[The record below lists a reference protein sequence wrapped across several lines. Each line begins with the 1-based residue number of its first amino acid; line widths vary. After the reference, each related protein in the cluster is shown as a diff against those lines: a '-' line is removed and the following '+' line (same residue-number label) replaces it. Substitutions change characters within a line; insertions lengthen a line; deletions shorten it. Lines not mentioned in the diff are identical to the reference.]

1 MAAGK
6 ESVRGRPAESWR
18 LLEVPEVVLSRAGL
32 CCSGTAQGTF
42 AALTF
47 RGRRMGTGQT
57 VPNINML

>member
-1 MAAGK
+1 M
-6 ESVRGRPAESWR
+6 
-18 LLEVPEVVLSRAGL
+18 PEVVLSRAGL

-42 AALTF
+42 AALMF